1 MKKIFLTCC
10 LLVAAAALVPA
21 ACAYGSFEISGTYTE
36 EGQKWLNEHWGENIT
51 NGDVVRIA
59 YRPEDVEKIKE
70 NVDPKQLEQIWSRPY
85 YWGSRHPWGT
95 DDYPECPYGANV
107 WDENDRP
114 VVIKNLNLSQKIEM
128 GLENAMTDKSG
139 CAIIGYMD
147 QNVTQGETKPFHRQ
161 MPAGLKEFTY
171 DLFWQDTNS
180 SLKLTVFA
188 PDGKMGPYYDESD
201 GIKNGR
207 IYLLVSR
214 PEGIAPGDWYAVVEG
229 EHVDGTQQFMLLT
242 V

>member
-1 MKKIFLTCC
+1 MKKYRVLCGMI
-10 LLVAAAALVPA
+10 LLVSVFIPA
-21 ACAYGSFEISGTYTE
+21 AMAMGFSWTYTE
-36 EGQKWLNEHWGENIT
+36 EGQKWLDEHWGENVT
-51 NGDVVRIA
+51 MGDIARIA
-59 YRPEDVEKIKE
+59 VRPEDVERIKE
-70 NVDPKQLEQIWSRPY
+70 NVDPGQLDYFWSEPY
-85 YWGSRHPWGT
+85 SWGSWHPWGA
-95 DDYPECPYGANV
+95 DEYPQCPYGANV
-107 WDENDRP
+107 WDNNGP
-114 VVIKNLNLSQKIEM
+114 VIIGDLNMSQKLDM
-128 GLENAMTDKSG
+128 GLENAVTDKSG
-139 CAIIGYMD
+139 CRIIGYMD
-147 QNVTQGETKPFHRQ
+147 QYVTEGETKPFHRQ

-171 DLFWQDTNS
+171 DLYWQDLNA

-214 PEGIAPGDWYAVVEG
+214 PEGIAPGNWYAVVEG